1 MVGTVSIGDWRWVGS
16 GLAARWE
23 GWNIEV
29 EREVNQKPIGENK
42 HASEASLADFAER
55 SEA

>member
-1 MVGTVSIGDWRWVGS
+1 MGTVSIGDWRWVGS

-23 GWNIEV
+23 GWNIEM
-29 EREVNQKPIGENK
+29 EREGNQKPIGENQ